1 MIRFMRPRT
10 VKQRFRLWIALA
22 ILMLGLSI
30 NIALYILYQ
39 QETQA
44 EALRNLSD
52 NLSLQTLFIDRWVQ
66 ERTLDMRLLTEEDA
80 VRTLN
85 KPLMEEIF
93 RDFTVLQKDFSSLSY
108 VNADGVTEVDT
119 YSATGLQVNERD
131 SYWAAKQ
138 GKSSMSDVI
147 IRQASGETVI
157 IFSTPTYDKE
167 GQWSG
172 LLLGSVKLETIQRV
186 VGSLKSGETGDF
198 YLLDWV
204 GVPMTKPRFI
214 DDVRQNPRP
223 ISTDITRR
231 AAVQSVSKE
240 AYANYNGDIVFGSYQ
255 WIAGHRW
262 LLIGEVSKKELNAN
276 LYGLMLV
283 FIAITLVT
291 LMLSFSGIV
300 ILTRR
305 IERPLEF
312 LLQGTRIIKEGQYG
326 YHIDPAVF
334 KDAPAE
340 LQELCDNYNL
350 MSRKLKTT
358 VKLLEESAMIDP
370 LTELYNRRYMM
381 QNGNHRLLLALE
393 AGYPCSL
400 LLIDIDYFKQV
411 NDSHGHLVGDR
422 VLRHVA
428 GVLQRQTGGDELA
441 ARYGGE
447 EFMVL
452 ALRLG
457 AVQARALAETICRAV
472 AAEPYEEDGVCIALT
487 VSIGGAACTG
497 LVEGAVARPL
507 LEHMI
512 EEGDKALYRAKQ
524 FGRNRV
530 EWETGPRED
539 G

>member
-30 NIALYILYQ
+30 NIAFYILYQ
-39 QETQA
+39 QEAQA

-52 NLSLQTLFIDRWVQ
+52 KLNLQTLFIDRWVQ
-66 ERTLDMRLLTEEDA
+66 ERELDMRLLTEDEA

-85 KPLMEEIF
+85 KPLMEAIF
-93 RDFTVLQKDFSSLSY
+93 RDVTILQRDFASLSY

-131 SYWAAKQ
+131 YYWAAKQ
-138 GKSSMSDVI
+138 GKTSMSNVI
-147 IRQASGETVI
+147 IGKASGEPVI
-157 IFSTPTYDKE
+157 IFSAPTYDE
-167 GQWSG
+167 GGRWTG

-186 VGSLKSGETGDF
+186 VGSLHSGETADF
-198 YLLDWV
+198 YLLDRV
-204 GVPMTKPRFI
+204 GVPVTKPRFI
-214 DDVRQNPRP
+214 DDVRQNAKP

-231 AAVQSVSKE
+231 ASVQAVSKE
-240 AYANYNGDIVFGSYQ
+240 AYANYKGDIVFGSYQ

-262 LLIGEVSKKELNAN
+262 LLVGEVSKKELYSN

-283 FIAITLVT
+283 FIAITLAT

-326 YHIDPAVF
+326 YRIDPAVF
-334 KDAPAE
+334 KHAPAE
-340 LQELCDNYNL
+340 LQELCDTYNL

-381 QNGNHRLLLALE
+381 QNGNHRLLRALE
-393 AGYPCSL
+393 AGYPCSV

-411 NDSHGHLVGDR
+411 NDTHGHLVGDR

-452 ALRLG
+452 ALRLD
-457 AVQARALAETICRAV
+457 AAQARALAETIRRAI
-472 AAEPYEEDGVCIALT
+472 AAEPYEADGVRIELT

-497 LVEGAVARPL
+497 LAEGADAKLL
-507 LEHMI
+507 LEQMI

-524 FGRNRV
+524 LGRNRV
-530 EWETGPRED
+530 EWESDPQGD
-539 G
+539 H

>member
-108 VNADGVTEVDT
+108 VNTDGVTEVDT
-119 YSATGLQVNERD
+119 YSAIGLQVNERD

-138 GKSSMSDVI
+138 GKSSMSDVVI
-147 IRQASGETVI
+147 GQASGEPVI
-157 IFSTPTYDKE
+157 IFSAPTYDQE
-167 GQWSG
+167 GRWSG

-198 YLLDWV
+198 YLLDRV

-214 DDVRQNPRP
+214 EDVRQNPLP

-231 AAVQSVSKE
+231 AAAQSVSKE
-240 AYANYNGDIVFGSYQ
+240 AYANYKGDIVFGSYQ

-326 YHIDPAVF
+326 YRIDPAVF
-334 KDAPAE
+334 KNAPAE

-381 QNGNHRLLLALE
+381 QNASHRLLRALE
-393 AGYPCSL
+393 AGYPCSV

-457 AVQARALAETICRAV
+457 AMQARALAETICRAI
-472 AAEPYEEDGVCIALT
+472 AADPYEEDGVCIALT

-497 LVEGAVARPL
+497 SVEGSAARPP

-512 EEGDKALYRAKQ
+512 EKGDKALYRAKQ
-524 FGRNRV
+524 LGRNRV
-530 EWETGPRED
+530 EWETDPGED

>member
-30 NIALYILYQ
+30 NIAFYIVYQ
-39 QETQA
+39 QVTQA

-52 NLSLQTLFIDRWVQ
+52 KLSLQTLFIDRWVQ
-66 ERTLDMRLLTEEDA
+66 ERELDMRLLTEDDA
-80 VRTLN
+80 VRTLD
-85 KPLMEEIF
+85 KPSMEKMF
-93 RDFTVLQKDFSSLSY
+93 RDFILLQREFSSLSY
-108 VNADGVTEVDT
+108 VNTDGITEVDT
-119 YSATGLQVNERD
+119 YSATGIQVNERD
-131 SYWAAKQ
+131 YYWAAKQ
-138 GKSSMSDVI
+138 GKSSVSDVVI
-147 IRQASGETVI
+147 GKATGEPVI

-167 GQWSG
+167 GRWSG

-186 VGSLKSGETGDF
+186 VGSLHSGETADF
-198 YLLDWV
+198 YLLDRV
-204 GVPMTKPRFI
+204 GVPVTKPRFMG
-214 DDVRQNPRP
+214 DERPNPQR
-223 ISTDITRR
+223 IMTEITRR
-231 AAVQSVSKE
+231 AAVQTASKE
-240 AYANYNGDIVFGSYQ
+240 AYVNYKGDTVFGSYQ
-255 WIAGHRW
+255 WITGHRW
-262 LLIGEVSKKELNAN
+262 LLVGEVSTKELYAN
-276 LYGLMLV
+276 LYALMLV
-283 FIAITLVT
+283 FIAITLAM
-291 LMLSFSGIV
+291 LILSFSGIV

-312 LLQGTRIIKEGQYG
+312 LLQGTRIIKEGHYG
-326 YHIDPAVF
+326 YRIDPAVF
-334 KDAPAE
+334 KHAPAE
-340 LQELCDNYNL
+340 LRELCDTYNL

-381 QNGNHRLLLALE
+381 QNGNQRLLRALE
-393 AGYPCSL
+393 AGHPCSV

-411 NDSHGHLVGDR
+411 NDTHGHLVGDR

-457 AVQARALAETICRAV
+457 AGQAGDLAETIRRAV
-472 AAEPYEEDGVCIALT
+472 AAEPYEADGMRIALT
-487 VSIGGAACTG
+487 VSIGGAAYTG
-497 LVEGAVARPL
+497 PAEGKDARIL

-524 FGRNRV
+524 LGRNRV
-530 EWETGPRED
+530 EWQSAPPED

>member
-30 NIALYILYQ
+30 NIAFYIVYQ
-39 QETQA
+39 RETEA

-52 NLSLQTLFIDRWVQ
+52 KLSLQTLFIDRWVQ
-66 ERTLDMRLLTEEDA
+66 ERALDMRLLTEDDA

-85 KPLMEEIF
+85 KPLMEKMF
-93 RDFTVLQKDFSSLSY
+93 RDFTLLQREFASLSY
-108 VNADGVTEVDT
+108 VNVDGITEVDT
-119 YSATGLQVNERD
+119 YSATGIQVNERD
-131 SYWAAKQ
+131 YYWAAMQ
-138 GKSSMSDVI
+138 GKASMSDVI
-147 IRQASGETVI
+147 IGKATGTPVI
-157 IFSTPTYDKE
+157 MFSAPTYDKA
-167 GQWSG
+167 GRWTG

-186 VGSLKSGETGDF
+186 VGSLHSGETADF
-198 YLLDWV
+198 YLLDRV
-204 GVPMTKPRFI
+204 GVPVTKPRFI
-214 DDVRQNPRP
+214 GDGGSSPSR
-223 ISTDITRR
+223 ITTDITRR

-240 AYANYNGDIVFGSYQ
+240 AYANYKGDTVFGSYQ

-262 LLIGEVSKKELNAN
+262 LLVGEVSKKELYAN
-276 LYGLMLV
+276 LYGLMFV
-283 FIAITLVT
+283 FIAITLAT
-291 LMLSFSGIV
+291 LILSFSGIV

-312 LLQGTRIIKEGQYG
+312 LRQGTRIIKEGQYG
-326 YHIDPAVF
+326 YRIDPAVF
-334 KDAPAE
+334 KHAPAE
-340 LQELCDNYNL
+340 LQELCDTYNL

-381 QNGNHRLLLALE
+381 QNGSHRLLRALE
-393 AGYPCSL
+393 GGNPCSV

-411 NDSHGHLVGDR
+411 NDTYGHLVGDR

-457 AVQARALAETICRAV
+457 DVQARALAEAIRRAV
-472 AAEPYEEDGVCIALT
+472 AAEPYEAEGVRIALT

-497 LVEGAVARPL
+497 PAEGKDARLL
-507 LEHMI
+507 LEQMI

-524 FGRNRV
+524 HGRDRV
-530 EWETGPRED
+530 EWESGPSRD

>member
-85 KPLMEEIF
+85 KPLMGEIF
-93 RDFTVLQKDFSSLSY
+93 RDFIVLQKDFSSLSY
-108 VNADGVTEVDT
+108 VNTEGVTEVDT
-119 YSATGLQVNERD
+119 YSAIGLQVNERS

-147 IRQASGETVI
+147 TGQASGEPVI
-157 IFSTPTYDKE
+157 IFSAPTYDKE
-167 GQWSG
+167 GRWSG

-198 YLLDWV
+198 YLLDRV

-214 DDVRQNPRP
+214 DDVRQNPLP

-262 LLIGEVSKKELNAN
+262 LLIGEVSKEELNAN

-312 LLQGTRIIKEGQYG
+312 LLQGTRIIKEGKYG
-326 YHIDPAVF
+326 YRIDPVVF

-381 QNGNHRLLLALE
+381 QNGNHRLLRALE

-457 AVQARALAETICRAV
+457 AVQARALAETIRQAV

-487 VSIGGAACTG
+487 VSIGGAAYTG
-497 LVEGAVARPL
+497 WVEGADERPPM
-507 LEHMI
+507 EQMI
-512 EEGDKALYRAKQ
+512 EKGDKALYRAKQ

-530 EWETGPRED
+530 EWEAGPQED

>member
-30 NIALYILYQ
+30 NIAFYILYQ
-39 QETQA
+39 QEAQA

-52 NLSLQTLFIDRWVQ
+52 KLSLQTLFIDRWVQ
-66 ERTLDMRLLTEEDA
+66 ERELDMRLLTEDEA

-85 KPLMEEIF
+85 KPLMEKMF
-93 RDFTVLQKDFSSLSY
+93 RDFTLLQREFSSLSY
-108 VNADGVTEVDT
+108 VNADGITEVDT

-131 SYWAAKQ
+131 YYWAAKQ
-138 GKSSMSDVI
+138 GKSSMSDVVI
-147 IRQASGETVI
+147 GKATGEPVI
-157 IFSTPTYDKE
+157 IFSAPTYDK
-167 GQWSG
+167 GGRWTG

-186 VGSLKSGETGDF
+186 VGSLHSGETADF
-198 YLLDWV
+198 YLLDRV
-204 GVPMTKPRFI
+204 GVPVTKPRFI
-214 DDVRQNPRP
+214 DDVRQNSRP

-231 AAVQSVSKE
+231 AAVQAVSKE
-240 AYANYNGDIVFGSYQ
+240 AYVNYKGDIVFGSYQ
-255 WIAGHRW
+255 WITGHRW
-262 LLIGEVSKKELNAN
+262 LLVGEVSKKELYVN

-283 FIAITLVT
+283 FIAITLAT

-326 YHIDPAVF
+326 YRIDPAVF
-334 KDAPAE
+334 KHAPAE
-340 LQELCDNYNL
+340 LQELCDTYNL

-381 QNGNHRLLLALE
+381 QNGNQRLLRALA
-393 AGYPCSL
+393 AGYPCSV

-411 NDSHGHLVGDR
+411 NDTHGHLVGDR

-457 AVQARALAETICRAV
+457 AVQARALAETVRRAV
-472 AAEPYEEDGVCIALT
+472 AAEPYEADGVRIALT

-497 LVEGAVARPL
+497 LAEGADAKLL
-507 LEHMI
+507 LEQMI

-524 FGRNRV
+524 LGRNRV
-530 EWETGPRED
+530 EWESGPPGD